1 MRRATFFS
9 IAAIF
14 LAWPGLACA
23 DDDDD
28 SGPKGTYFIV
38 GSQACL
44 YGNAG
49 FDSINQPNDDN
60 IYSQSGNSQ
69 SVATYN
75 GDGTGTVSGTFV
87 SIVVPPTPG
96 FRPSA
101 SNGTFQFSFTHSSVS
116 NNSFT
121 SALVPGS
128 YTGTIS
134 SGPRAGQTFTVD
146 RVDRTHLITNNG
158 KTITAA
164 DVIAAVENITYSGAP
179 FGPFQRI
186 CWHES
191 VGNRR

>member
-1 MRRATFFS
+1 
-9 IAAIF
+9 
-14 LAWPGLACA
+14 
-23 DDDDD
+23 
-28 SGPKGTYFIV
+28 V

-44 YGNAG
+44 YGNG
-49 FDSINQPNDDN
+49 FDSVNQPNDDN
-60 IYSQSGNSQ
+60 IYSVSGNFQ
-69 SVATYN
+69 LVATYN

-87 SIVVPPTPG
+87 SVTVPPTPN

-128 YTGTIS
+128 YMGTIS
-134 SGPRAGQTFTVD
+134 SGPRAGQTFTID
-146 RVDRTHLITNNG
+146 RVDRTHLITDDG

-164 DVIAAVENITYSGAP
+164 DVMAAVENITYSGAP

-186 CWHES
+186 CGHES
-191 VGNRR
+191 IGNRR

>member
-23 DDDDD
+23 DDDD
-28 SGPKGTYFIV
+28 SGPRGTYFAV

-44 YGNAG
+44 YGNEG
-49 FDSINQPNDDN
+49 FDVSNQPNDGN
-60 IYSQSGNSQ
+60 IYSNSGNSH
-69 SVATYN
+69 AITIYN
-75 GDGTGTVSGTFV
+75 GDGTGTTSGTFI
-87 SIVVPPTPG
+87 SITVPPTPN

-128 YTGTIS
+128 YMGTIS